1 MNHVNQMNQ
10 KQLEE
15 PGEALIQMEEG
26 GKMVLGN
33 LKAAALEGKSC
44 VVSISLC
51 VIMNKMMMLMLLI
64 ERINFFLCVIV
75 TRMVMHVVD

>member
-44 VVSISLC
+44 VVSISLWGILVKL
-51 VIMNKMMMLMLLI
+51 VIHQIRLEKNQKLQSLYCGYISDIGL
-64 ERINFFLCVIV
+64 
-75 TRMVMHVVD
+75 H

>member
-1 MNHVNQMNQ
+1 MNQ